1 MILRS
6 VFFTGLTLLGL
17 ITQPLAAKSGD
28 GCKILRNVK
37 DMVQQDLI
45 VDNTTLSLVRQDLQ
59 IDKEILSILETEC
72 VTYILEL
79 PYEISAPGYY
89 KLACDLVFD
98 PSDDGENAITV
109 TEGVNDVTIDF
120 AFHTVSMAEEST
132 ANDNNGILLSSGCQN
147 VRIMDGTITG
157 FSASQIRGYDSL
169 NTVDV
174 RNMFLIG
181 TTSRMINETISSGIN
196 LGAVLEDPQAFEP
209 QQEAISNNIV
219 LKDVTIRSINL
230 ENQDIADQYA
240 WGVALFYCN
249 NIELENVLVSD
260 ITHTGLVDYNAAGY
274 VVGFGM
280 NFCSNSISRFCT
292 GRDLSNLSPDFE
304 DEVVGDAV
312 GGIYT
317 FCNHVANYDCTYSR
331 NLGTRRGG
339 GLVWFA
345 GTTDFIAERCVAD
358 SNHIV
363 DETAP
368 AAQSHYGFETV
379 GIIAR
384 NQRGAIIDC
393 HVFNQPTAFAALL
406 SDDIIYENCTAI
418 AGNIQASPTI
428 LPAGFRAYS
437 TANGVTYK
445 NCVATGFLLPTPSTE
460 SGFRFTS
467 GAQNINILNCK
478 STKNGNGIYVA
489 NGVTRVVAD
498 SNELEY
504 NTVSGLQDATP
515 SQTHNLYVRNVAFA
529 NGTNY
534 IVNTAN
540 PNFKVVQANQA
551 AGYPLYTAA
560 TASPLS
566 NFDLQP

>member
-1 MILRS
+1 MTMRTA
-6 VFFTGLTLLGL
+6 FFTGLAMLGL
-17 ITQPLAAKSGD
+17 ISQPLAAKSDD
-28 GCKILRNVK
+28 GCRILRNIK
-37 DMVQQDLI
+37 DMVQQDLV

-59 IDKEILSILETEC
+59 IDREILSLLETEC
-72 VTYILEL
+72 VNYILEV

-98 PSDDGENAITV
+98 TTEDGVSAITV
-109 TEGVNDVTIDF
+109 NEEVTDVTIDF
-120 AFHTVSMAEEST
+120 AFHTLRMSDEST

-147 VRIMDGTITG
+147 VVIMDGTITG

-169 NTVDV
+169 STIEV

-196 LGAVLEDPQAFEP
+196 LGAVLENPQDSVP
-209 QQEAISNNIV
+209 QQQEISNNIL
-219 LKDVTIRSINL
+219 LKDITISSINL
-230 ENQDIADQYA
+230 ENQNIVNQYG

-249 NIELENVLVSD
+249 NIELENVHVSD
-260 ITHTGLVDYNAAGY
+260 ITHTGLVDNNAAGY

-280 NFCSNSISRFCT
+280 NFCSNSISRFCI
-292 GRDLSNLSPDFE
+292 GRDLSNLSANFQGA
-304 DEVVGDAV
+304 VVGDAI
-312 GGIYT
+312 GGLYT

-339 GLVWFA
+339 GLTWFA
-345 GTTDFIAERCVAD
+345 GTADFIAERCVAD
-358 SNHIV
+358 SNRIV

-384 NQRGAIIDC
+384 TKRGFINDC
-393 HVFNQPTAFAALL
+393 HVFNQPIAFAALL
-406 SDDIIYENCTAI
+406 CDDIIFENCTAI
-418 AGNIQASPTI
+418 AGNIQANPVF

-437 TANGVTYK
+437 TANGVTFK

-460 SGFRFTS
+460 GGFRFTS
-467 GAQNINILNCK
+467 GAQNINVLNCK

-515 SQTHNLYVRNVAFA
+515 SQTKNLYVRNVAFA

-540 PNFKVVQANQA
+540 PNFKVVQANQS

-560 TASPLS
+560 NASPLS